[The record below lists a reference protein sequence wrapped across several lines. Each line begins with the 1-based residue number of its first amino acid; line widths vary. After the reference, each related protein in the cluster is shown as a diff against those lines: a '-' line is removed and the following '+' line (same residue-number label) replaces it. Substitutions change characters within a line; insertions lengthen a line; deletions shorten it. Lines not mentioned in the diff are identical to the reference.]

1 MKEVV
6 IEHHHIVFQIML
18 SSFNSMY
25 GKIEFM
31 CSTTTPS
38 WDFFTYFWKILGE
51 SNTYHFK
58 KSFINKL
65 FFQFIIIDVF
75 LLLARQEMVKNHDK
89 KNADR
94 EKIIIFPGRKEEKF
108 QSELGKPNCLVQ
120 LSPIKVF
127 CVYVKNLLFSFPP
140 LAQKYVCIPCVYTKS
155 WWCKMQ
161 KKVSIIFQKIFT
173 FPSSFFCWVVGEKD
187 PYL

>member
-1 MKEVV
+1 
-6 IEHHHIVFQIML
+6 
-18 SSFNSMY
+18 
-25 GKIEFM
+25 
-31 CSTTTPS
+31 
-38 WDFFTYFWKILGE
+38 
-51 SNTYHFK
+51 
-58 KSFINKL
+58 
-65 FFQFIIIDVF
+65 
-75 LLLARQEMVKNHDK
+75 MVKNHDK

-127 CVYVKNLLFSFPP
+127 CVYVKNLLFFLFLLLPKNMYVY
-140 LAQKYVCIPCVYTKS
+140 LVCIQNPDDVKC
-155 WWCKMQ
+155 

>member
-1 MKEVV
+1 MSVNFSSKYRKKRDN
-6 IEHHHIVFQIML
+6 L
-18 SSFNSMY
+18 SRL
-25 GKIEFM
+25 
-31 CSTTTPS
+31 CSTTAPTLVI
-38 WDFFTYFWKILGE
+38 FTYFCKILGE
-51 SNTYHFK
+51 SKTYHFK

-65 FFQFIIIDVF
+65 FFQFIIDVF

-127 CVYVKNLLFSFPP
+127 CVYVKNLLFFFSSSCPKICMYT
-140 LAQKYVCIPCVYTKS
+140 LCVY
-155 WWCKMQ
+155 
-161 KKVSIIFQKIFT
+161 KI
-173 FPSSFFCWVVGEKD
+173 
-187 PYL
+187 LMM